1 MWKKVELNSKKGLF
15 LLRNGLYI
23 KPGDI
28 TSELKD
34 KVIGYVLDTS
44 GKYSD
49 RNIIIS
55 INSSEKCIEW
65 GSTNGIMFKNIKGL
79 INYVSSYGSSGPYND
94 TNGRYNTKCMNNHI
108 LLYGKKIIDESPALD
123 YCINFSPGF
132 RDGEWYLPSMGEM
145 KLFYDNRRKFRFDC
159 DISGI
164 KTNMNLDNI
173 GANFFWSSTLYS
185 ENYSWSL
192 SFSHYHLSHSLSF
205 SKNNYFYVVPFL
217 AF

>member
-1 MWKKVELNSKKGLF
+1 MWNRIELNPDKGLF

-34 KVIGYVLDTS
+34 KVIGYVLDIF

-55 INSSEKCIEW
+55 INSSEKYMEL
-65 GSTNGIMFKNIKGL
+65 GATNGIMFKNIKGL
-79 INYVSSYGSSGPYND
+79 INYVSSDGSSEPYND
-94 TNGRYNTKCMNNHI
+94 TNGRYNTKCMSNHI

-132 RDGEWYLPSMGEM
+132 KDGEWYLPSMGEL
-145 KLFYDNRRKFRFDC
+145 KLFYDNREKFRFDC
-159 DISGI
+159 NISGI
-164 KTNMNLDNI
+164 NTNINSDNS
-173 GANFFWSSTLYS
+173 GPYHFWSSSLYS
-185 ENYSWSL
+185 EDYSWSL
-192 SFSHYHLSHSLSF
+192 SLNYYHFSRSYYF
-205 SKNNYFYVVPFL
+205 PKDNYFYVVPFL